1 MLILTD
7 SNFNQEV
14 IKSATPALVDFW
26 APWCG
31 PCKMMLPI
39 IDELDEEYKNNP
51 IKIAKINID
60 ENEQTPSK
68 YGVMS
73 IPTFIFFK
81 NGKPVDQLMGAQ
93 SKKDLKNKID
103 ALLK

>member
-1 MLILTD
+1 
-7 SNFNQEV
+7 
-14 IKSATPALVDFW
+14 
-26 APWCG
+26 
-31 PCKMMLPI
+31 MMLPI
-39 IDELDEEYKNNP
+39 IDELAEEYKGKP
-51 IKIAKINID
+51 IKITKINID

-93 SKKDLKNKID
+93 SKKDLKSKID